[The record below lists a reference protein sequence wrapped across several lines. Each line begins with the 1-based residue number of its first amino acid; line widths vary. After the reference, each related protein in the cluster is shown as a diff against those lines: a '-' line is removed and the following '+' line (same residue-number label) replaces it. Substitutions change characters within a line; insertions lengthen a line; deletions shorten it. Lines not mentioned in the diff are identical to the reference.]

1 MLRAAS
7 AVGCS
12 VPLRQRGQPRQYP
25 TAIGARFISE
35 PPEYSYHFSRLF
47 SRYRQTMHFEKRG
60 EIKKFSKLF
69 DINPPNIINAKV
81 CLKGSDLEQG

>member
-47 SRYRQTMHFEKRG
+47 SRYRRTMHFEKG
-60 EIKKFSKLF
+60 VEILEFSK
-69 DINPPNIINAKV
+69 
-81 CLKGSDLEQG
+81 